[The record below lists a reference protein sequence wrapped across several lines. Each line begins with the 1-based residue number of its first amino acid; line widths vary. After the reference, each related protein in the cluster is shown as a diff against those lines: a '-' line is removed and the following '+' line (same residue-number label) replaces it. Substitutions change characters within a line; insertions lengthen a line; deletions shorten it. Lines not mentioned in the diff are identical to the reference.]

1 MILLMEESAWRNS
14 YLSVARHYGGI
25 SFQGN
30 EYTIVNKYGQ
40 TLFESSIPP
49 GEPADLVVDWL
60 ILCYKNM
67 GRDKFIE
74 HLKTIPEG
82 AGKKDVIK
90 SFKEVTKRSKK
101 PKNTELNELQLM
113 FE

>member
-1 MILLMEESAWRNS
+1 MILLMEESAWVNS

-25 SFQGN
+25 FFQGN
-30 EYTIVNKYGQ
+30 EYNIVNKFGQ
-40 TLFESSIPP
+40 TLFESSIAP

-60 ILCYKNM
+60 IPYYKKM

-74 HLKTIPEG
+74 HLKTLPEG
-82 AGKKDVIK
+82 AKKKDVIK
-90 SFKEVTKRSKK
+90 SFNEVTKRPDR
-101 PKNTELNELQLM
+101 PKREEHKELQFN

>member
-1 MILLMEESAWRNS
+1 MILLMEESAWVNS
-14 YLSVARHYGGI
+14 YLSIARHYGGV

-30 EYTIVNKYGQ
+30 EYTIVNKFGQ
-40 TLFESSIPP
+40 TLFESSIAP
-49 GEPADLVVDWL
+49 GEPADLVVSWL
-60 ILCYKNM
+60 VPYYKKM

-82 AGKKDVIK
+82 AEKKDVIK
-90 SFKEVTKRSKK
+90 SFNEVTKRPDK
-101 PKNTELNELQLM
+101 PKREEPKELQFK

>member
-1 MILLMEESAWRNS
+1 MILLMKESAWRNS

-40 TLFESSIPP
+40 TLFESSIAP
-49 GEPADLVVDWL
+49 GEPADLVVSWL
-60 ILCYKNM
+60 VPYYKKM
-67 GRDKFIE
+67 GREKFIE
-74 HLKTIPEG
+74 HLKTIHEG
-82 AGKKDVIK
+82 AEKKDVIK
-90 SFKEVTKRSKK
+90 SFKDVTKRPDR
-101 PKNTELNELQLM
+101 PKREEHKELQFK

>member
-30 EYTIVNKYGQ
+30 EYNIVNKFGQ
-40 TLFESSIPP
+40 TLFVSSIPP
-49 GEPADLVVDWL
+49 GEPADLVVSWL
-60 ILCYKNM
+60 VPYYKKI
-67 GRDKFIE
+67 GRDNFIE
-74 HLKTIPEG
+74 HLKTIPDDT
-82 AGKKDVIK
+82 GKKDVIK

>member
-14 YLSVARHYGGI
+14 YLSIARHYGGV

-30 EYTIVNKYGQ
+30 EYNIVNKFGQ

-49 GEPADLVVDWL
+49 GEPADLVVSWL
-60 ILCYKNM
+60 VPYYKKM
-67 GRDKFIE
+67 GRDKFIK
-74 HLKTIPEG
+74 HLKTLPEG
-82 AGKKDVIK
+82 AEKKDVIK
-90 SFKEVTKRSKK
+90 SFKDVTKRPDR
-101 PKNTELNELQLM
+101 PKREQPKELQFK

>member
-14 YLSVARHYGGI
+14 YLSVAKYYGGI
-25 SFQGN
+25 SFQEN
-30 EYTIVNKYGQ
+30 EYNIVNKFGQ
-40 TLFESSIPP
+40 TLFESSIAP

-60 ILCYKNM
+60 IPYYKKM

-74 HLKTIPEG
+74 HLKTIPES
-82 AGKKDVIK
+82 AKKKDVIK
-90 SFKEVTKRSKK
+90 SFKEVTKRPDR
-101 PKNTELNELQLM
+101 PKREEHKELQFN

>member
-30 EYTIVNKYGQ
+30 EYNIVNKFGQ

-60 ILCYKNM
+60 VPYYRKM
-67 GRDKFIE
+67 GREKFIE

-82 AGKKDVIK
+82 AKKKDVIK
-90 SFKEVTKRSKK
+90 SFKDVTKRPDK
-101 PKNTELNELQLM
+101 PKKEEHKEFKFN

>member
-1 MILLMEESAWRNS
+1 MEELVWRNS

-30 EYTIVNKYGQ
+30 EYNIVNKFGQ
-40 TLFESSIPP
+40 TLFESSMYP
-49 GEPADLVVDWL
+49 GEPADLVVSWL
-60 ILCYKNM
+60 VPYYKKM

-74 HLKTIPEG
+74 HLKKIPG
-82 AGKKDVIK
+82 DAGKKDVIK
-90 SFKEVTKRSKK
+90 SFKDATKRPGRPTREE
-101 PKNTELNELQLM
+101 PKELQLK

>member
-30 EYTIVNKYGQ
+30 EYTIVNKFGQ
-40 TLFESSIPP
+40 TLFESSIAP
-49 GEPADLVVDWL
+49 GEPADLVVSWL
-60 ILCYKNM
+60 VPYYKKM

-74 HLKTIPEG
+74 HLKTLPDG
-82 AGKKDVIK
+82 AGMKDVIK
-90 SFKEVTKRSKK
+90 YFKEVTKRQDK
-101 PKNTELNELQLM
+101 PKREEPKELQFK

>member
-1 MILLMEESAWRNS
+1 MILLMEESAWCNS
-14 YLSVARHYGGI
+14 ILSVARHYGGI

-49 GEPADLVVDWL
+49 GEPADLVVSWL
-60 ILCYKNM
+60 VPYYKKM
-67 GRDKFIE
+67 GREKFVE

-82 AGKKDVIK
+82 AGKKDMIK
-90 SFKEVTKRSKK
+90 SFKDVIKRSKK
-101 PKNTELNELQLM
+101 PKNAELNELQLM
-113 FE
+113 FG

>member
-30 EYTIVNKYGQ
+30 EYNIVNKFGQ

-49 GEPADLVVDWL
+49 GEPADLVVSWL
-60 ILCYKNM
+60 VPYYKKM
-67 GRDKFIE
+67 GREKFIE

-82 AGKKDVIK
+82 AEKKDVIK
-90 SFKEVTKRSKK
+90 SYKEVIKRPEK
-101 PKNTELNELQLM
+101 PKREEPKELQFM

>member
-30 EYTIVNKYGQ
+30 EYNIVNKFGQ

-49 GEPADLVVDWL
+49 GEPADLVVSWL
-60 ILCYKNM
+60 VPYYKKM
-67 GRDKFIE
+67 RRDKFIE
-74 HLKTIPEG
+74 HLKTLPEG
-82 AGKKDVIK
+82 AEKKDVIK
-90 SFKEVTKRSKK
+90 SFKEVTKRPDR
-101 PKNTELNELQLM
+101 PKREEHKELQFN

>member
-40 TLFESSIPP
+40 TLFENSIPP
-49 GEPADLVVDWL
+49 GEPADLVVSWL
-60 ILCYKNM
+60 VPYYKKM
-67 GRDKFIE
+67 GRDKSIE

-90 SFKEVTKRSKK
+90 SLKEVTKRYKK
-101 PKNTELNELQLM
+101 PKNIELNEFQSM

>member
-30 EYTIVNKYGQ
+30 EYNIVNKFGQ

-49 GEPADLVVDWL
+49 GEPADLVVSWL
-60 ILCYKNM
+60 VPYYKKM

-74 HLKTIPEG
+74 HLKIIPKG

-90 SFKEVTKRSKK
+90 SFKDVIKRPDR
-101 PKNTELNELQLM
+101 PKREEHKELQFN

>member
-1 MILLMEESAWRNS
+1 MILLIEEPEWCNS
-14 YLSVARHYGGI
+14 NLSVARHYGGV

-30 EYTIVNKYGQ
+30 EYNIVNKYGQ
-40 TLFESSIPP
+40 TLFDSSIPP
-49 GEPADLVVDWL
+49 GEPADLVVSWL
-60 ILCYKNM
+60 IPYYKKM
-67 GRDKFIE
+67 GRDKFIQ
-74 HLKTIPEG
+74 HLKTLSEG
-82 AGKKDVIK
+82 AEKKDVIK

>member
-40 TLFESSIPP
+40 TLFENSIPP
-49 GEPADLVVDWL
+49 GEPADLVVSWL
-60 ILCYKNM
+60 VPYYKKM
-67 GRDKFIE
+67 GREKFVE

-90 SFKEVTKRSKK
+90 SFKEVTKRYKK
-101 PKNTELNELQLM
+101 PKNIELNEFQLM

>member
-1 MILLMEESAWRNS
+1 MILLMEESAWSNS

-40 TLFESSIPP
+40 TLFESSIAP
-49 GEPADLVVDWL
+49 GEPADLVVSWL
-60 ILCYKNM
+60 VPYYKKM

-74 HLKTIPEG
+74 HLKTIPDG
-82 AGKKDVIK
+82 AEKKDVIK
-90 SFKEVTKRSKK
+90 SFKEVTKRPDR
-101 PKNTELNELQLM
+101 PKIEEHKELQFK

>member
-1 MILLMEESAWRNS
+1 MILLMEESEWGNS

-30 EYTIVNKYGQ
+30 EYNIVNKVGQ

-49 GEPADLVVDWL
+49 GEPADLVVSWL
-60 ILCYKNM
+60 VPYYKKM
-67 GRDKFIE
+67 GRKKFIE

-90 SFKEVTKRSKK
+90 SFKEVIKRSKK
-101 PKNTELNELQLM
+101 PKNAELNELQLM
-113 FE
+113 FG